1 MTLPPHLPCLHFPC
15 YPHDP
20 ATRTLAVPVD
30 GNTVLA
36 ESDVL
41 PGGHVVSRGTEVL
54 YSAYV
59 MHRLPELWP
68 EPETFN
74 PDRCSDICTSVFPS
88 SFPPTLFI
96 DWCAT
101 SSRRAHELAPEC
113 GYFLHA
119 RVRVCASPGSS
130 RPPSPSRT
138 CRSTEAPGCVW
149 AWTWRTWKPRCVV
162 ASEWSLLTHP
172 RQRAWYMSSRW
183 NHPALCHPHKHTHS
197 LRKAP

>member
-1 MTLPPHLPCLHFPC
+1 
-15 YPHDP
+15 
-20 ATRTLAVPVD
+20 VPVD

-113 GYFLHA
+113 GYFLHT
-119 RVRVCASPGSS
+119 RVCVREP
-130 RPPSPSRT
+130 RFLTPPKPFTYMPFHGGPRLCLGMDMAYLET
-138 CRSTEAPGCVW
+138 KVRRRVGMVPPDPPEATRLVYVL
-149 AWTWRTWKPRCVV
+149 TVEVEKWKP
-162 ASEWSLLTHP
+162 
-172 RQRAWYMSSRW
+172 W

>member
-1 MTLPPHLPCLHFPC
+1 VRNLPHFSCFHLLCCLHSPLG
-15 YPHDP
+15 PKI
-20 ATRTLAVPVD
+20 VPVD

-74 PDRCSDICTSVFPS
+74 PDRCSGIRTSVFPS

-96 DWCAT
+96 GWCAT

-113 GYFLHA
+113 GYFLHT
-119 RVRVCASPGSS
+119 RVCVRASPGSS

-138 CRSTEAPGCVW
+138 CRSTEAPGCAW

-162 ASEWSLLTHP
+162 ASEQDHFVVGVMMLMFPPLCPLDAP
-172 RQRAWYMSSRW
+172 R
-183 NHPALCHPHKHTHS
+183 
-197 LRKAP
+197 